1 MSDGPSDPDV
11 SAGEAPDPEPTVG
24 GGHDHGHH
32 HGHHHHAGA
41 LPADDRAV
49 PTEIAP
55 GVVQLDTLLGGWA
68 QVTAGYLITGTE
80 PVLVE
85 TGSQTSVPALL
96 AALEGL
102 GVAADELAGIA
113 VTHIHLDHAG
123 GVGDVAA
130 AFPRSEEH
138 TSELQSL
145 MRTSYA
151 VFCLQKKT

>member
-55 GVVQLDTLLGGWA
+55 GGVRLDTLLGGWA
-68 QVTAGYLITGTE
+68 PVTAGSLITGTE
-80 PVLVE
+80 PVLVA
-85 TGSQTSVPALL
+85 TGSPTSMPALP
-96 AALEGL
+96 AALECL
-102 GVAADELAGIA
+102 RVAAEHAARTSRTTLPPAPPAGVA
-113 VTHIHLDHAG
+113 
-123 GVGDVAA
+123 DVAA
-130 AFPRSEEH
+130 HYPH
-138 TSELQSL
+138 P
-145 MRTSYA
+145 
-151 VFCLQKKT
+151 